1 MAGLKGLTKQTI
13 VKEDEAIDSFISGA
27 SQRVNDLKP
36 SQQMFKRCT
45 FSLDEETSIAI
56 DELVVRSGHARVNR
70 SSVIKTAIQTLLS
83 MKDDEIKQ
91 LFRK

>member
-1 MAGLKGLTKQTI
+1 MAGLKGLTKQNSHS
-13 VKEDEAIDSFISGA
+13 DNAIDTFISGA
-27 SQRVNDLKP
+27 NQRVNDLKP
-36 SQQMFKRCT
+36 SQQSFKRCT

-70 SSVIKTAIQTLLS
+70 SSVIKTAVQTLLAMS
-83 MKDDEIKQ
+83 DEDVKA

>member
-1 MAGLKGLTKQTI
+1 MAGLKGLTKST
-13 VKEDEAIDSFISGA
+13 VEESAIDQFITGA
-27 SQRVNDLKP
+27 TQRVNDLKP
-36 SQQMFKRCT
+36 SQQNFKRCT

-70 SSVIKTAIQTLLS
+70 STVIKTAIQTLLEMS
-83 MKDDEIKQ
+83 DDDVKA